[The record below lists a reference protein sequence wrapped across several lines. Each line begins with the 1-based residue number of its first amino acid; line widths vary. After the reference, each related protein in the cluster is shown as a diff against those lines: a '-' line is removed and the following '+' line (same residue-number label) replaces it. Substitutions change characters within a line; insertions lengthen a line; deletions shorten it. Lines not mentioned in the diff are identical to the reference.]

1 MISRRTPQP
10 TRIRRSLVLASAGAI
25 GTAGLL
31 AACSPEPES
40 AESLGAR
47 TAEAIRE
54 SGTARFEFE
63 SDDGQRFEG
72 AIEYEDGAVAA
83 LELAT
88 YAEDSEEPTSREVW
102 TDDAGMAADPDGG
115 PPSAE
120 ELPDLVRAWDWAQVQ
135 EDLADAAT
143 SVEEV
148 GERDVDGVAVTG
160 YELTSSERTETWWVD
175 DEGRLRSV
183 EYSDADGSTAQG
195 RLYDY
200 GADVD
205 ITAP

>member
-1 MISRRTPQP
+1 MISRRTPP
-10 TRIRRSLVLASAGAI
+10 SVRVRRSLVLASAGAV

-31 AACSPEPES
+31 AACSPEPET

-83 LELAT
+83 LELLT
-88 YAEDSEEPTSREVW
+88 YSEDGEEPTSREVW
-102 TDDAGMAADPDGG
+102 TDDAGSAADPDGG

-175 DEGRLRSV
+175 DEGRLHSF
-183 EYSDADGSTAQG
+183 EYAYPDGTAGEG
-195 RLYDY
+195 RIYDY

-205 ITAP
+205 ITEP